1 MRWLLTPPSSEDF
14 ARLLKAWRFWV
25 LGSLVGALIGTAA
38 YYLFPPAYRGQATVV
53 VDFNLEQAWPQE
65 TDRQLF
71 YYLER
76 ETRKLVEVAWSD
88 ATMEIVA
95 TKVGDVPVG
104 EFRSGK
110 LLLSQP
116 GEGGWHFWADDD
128 DPARAVKLAATWA
141 EAFGEQVQ
149 RGVSVAVQLA
159 DLYTL
164 MQTQTNFQ
172 PDNTLEAKI
181 QELEGKSL
189 GISPYIQVNVSQTI
203 DIPVY
208 RKIGMGT
215 YILVGGMIT
224 LVLGA
229 FWILF
234 TGSKEIPHA
243 AK

>member
-1 MRWLLTPPSSEDF
+1 MRWLLIPPSSEDF

-25 LGSLVGALIGTAA
+25 LGSLVGALLGAGS
-38 YYLFPPAYRGQATVV
+38 YFLFPPAYRAQATVV

-116 GEGGWHFWADDD
+116 GEGGWHFWADDED
-128 DPARAVKLAATWA
+128 SARAAKLAATWA

-149 RGVSVAVQLA
+149 SGVSVAVQLA

-164 MQTQTNFQ
+164 METQTNFQ
-172 PDNTLEAKI
+172 PDNTLEARI

-189 GISPYIQVNVSQTI
+189 GISPYIQVSVSQTI
-203 DIPVY
+203 NIPVH

-224 LVLGA
+224 LVLGV

-234 TGSKEIPHA
+234 TGSEKKTPCG
-243 AK
+243 

>member
-1 MRWLLTPPSSEDF
+1 
-14 ARLLKAWRFWV
+14 
-25 LGSLVGALIGTAA
+25 
-38 YYLFPPAYRGQATVV
+38 
-53 VDFNLEQAWPQE
+53 
-65 TDRQLF
+65 
-71 YYLER
+71 
-76 ETRKLVEVAWSD
+76 
-88 ATMEIVA
+88 
-95 TKVGDVPVG
+95 
-104 EFRSGK
+104 
-110 LLLSQP
+110 
-116 GEGGWHFWADDD
+116 
-128 DPARAVKLAATWA
+128 AATWA

-149 RGVSVAVQLA
+149 SGVSVAVQLA

-164 MQTQTNFQ
+164 METQTNFQ

>member
-104 EFRSGK
+104 ELRSGK

-116 GEGGWHFWADDD
+116 GEGGWHFWADDE
-128 DPARAVKLAATWA
+128 DPARAAKLAATWA

-149 RGVSVAVQLA
+149 SGVSVAVQLA

-164 MQTQTNFQ
+164 METQTNFQ
-172 PDNTLEAKI
+172 PDNTLEGKI

-189 GISPYIQVNVSQTI
+189 GISPYIQVSASQTRN
-203 DIPVY
+203 IPIH

-215 YILVGGMIT
+215 YILAGGMIT
-224 LVLGA
+224 LVFGA
-229 FWILF
+229 FWIFF
-234 TGSKEIPHA
+234 TGSKEISHA